1 VHGGD
6 SHAGEAVTSHPAL
19 PVLARLLPAV
29 AFSFLG
35 TATAMSQTP
44 TADFSARLDRLWDYN
59 KPVESQAR
67 LTRLADLAKPAV
79 SLQ

>member
-1 VHGGD
+1 
-6 SHAGEAVTSHPAL
+6 
-19 PVLARLLPAV
+19 
-29 AFSFLG
+29 
-35 TATAMSQTP
+35 MSQTP